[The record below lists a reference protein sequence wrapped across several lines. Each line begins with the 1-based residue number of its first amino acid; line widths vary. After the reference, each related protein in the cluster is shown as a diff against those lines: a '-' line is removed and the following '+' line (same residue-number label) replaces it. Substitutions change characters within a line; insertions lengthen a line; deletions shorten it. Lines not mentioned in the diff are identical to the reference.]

1 MTSTPILADTQT
13 PSTICDE
20 DIDEKFAQIIA
31 TEWPKLEG
39 RQTPNSLAYTPGDVQ
54 LGLKAAELARRS
66 SSHIRAMPWQSWSLE
81 RIMSKSADGTWTHP
95 ECCLI
100 VPRQNGKSLILSIR
114 VLYGLY
120 KLGENIVFT
129 AQQWETA
136 KSLWKRTWAIVKST
150 PWLRELVESKTCSQ
164 GRGTIVLKSGAQVV
178 FTTRSKDAGRGLDV
192 VDLEIYDEAYD
203 LTEADMAALSP
214 TKMAA
219 NDPQTIYTS
228 SAVNQ
233 DQHPNGAVLA
243 AVRERGLAG
252 EEGLFF
258 AEWMAA
264 DGLDRADHE
273 TWRWANPS
281 FGVIQTVKKLTAELR
296 KFSTEAGKKS
306 FDVEYLGRGD
316 WPRLSSDIET
326 WSVITEGTWRALH
339 DPAPALIGPVA
350 ISIDRTMD
358 GSLWV
363 IAAAQR
369 TEAGRI
375 HVEVGYCQAGTH
387 EQILTLLLAVVG
399 AWNPC
404 VIATD
409 SKSHATVL
417 EPHLITAQLELIK
430 MTTNQ
435 MATSCR
441 AFVDDA
447 DDKVISHSNQK
458 VLNDSVEGAVERT
471 LPGGDFVFDK
481 RAEAIVAP
489 LNAAQ
494 IARWALL
501 TFGSRIPGKT
511 ATPKVED
518 PLDSIGRWSSG
529 RTYETEANQFDALTA
544 GF

>member
-1 MTSTPILADTQT
+1 MTSTPAPVDTT
-13 PSTICDE
+13 IPSTICDE

-66 SSHIRAMPWQSWSLE
+66 SSRIRAMPWQAWSLE
-81 RIMSKSADGTWTHP
+81 RIMSKAPDGTWTHP

-178 FTTRSKDAGRGLDV
+178 FTTRSKDAGRGLDT

-214 TKMAA
+214 TKMASE
-219 NDPQTIYTS
+219 DPQTIYTS

-233 DQHPNGAVLA
+233 DQHPNGAVLS

-264 DGLDRADHE
+264 DGLDRTDHG
-273 TWRWANPS
+273 TWRWSNPS
-281 FGVIQTVKKLTAELR
+281 FGVIQTVKKLTAELK
-296 KFSTEAGKKS
+296 KFSTEAGRKS

-316 WPRLSSDIET
+316 WPKLASET
-326 WSVITEGTWRALH
+326 PTWAVIDENVWRDLH
-339 DPAPALIGPVA
+339 DQAPALTGPIAV
-350 ISIDRTMD
+350 SIDRTLD

-363 IAAAQR
+363 IAAAQQ
-369 TEAGRI
+369 TEQGRI
-375 HVEVGYCQAGTH
+375 HIEIGYFQAGSH

-409 SKSHATVL
+409 SRSHAAVL
-417 EPHLITAQLELIK
+417 EPHLITAGIELIK

-435 MATSCR
+435 MAISCR
-441 AFVDDA
+441 AFVDDSE
-447 DDKVISHSNQK
+447 DSVISHSNQP
-458 VLNDSVEGAVERT
+458 VLNGAVEGAVEHT
-471 LPGGDFVFDK
+471 LPRGDFVFDN
-481 RAEAIVAP
+481 RTETPVAP

-501 TFGSRIPGKT
+501 TFGSRISGKT
-511 ATPKVED
+511 AEPKVEQVE
-518 PLDSIGRWSSG
+518 SINGWSRARG
-529 RTYETEANQFDALTA
+529 HETDLSQFDALAA